1 MIYLIIFLVV
11 VGVLAT
17 YDEIRD
23 LFWGLIQSIFL
34 ALSWIVVMLFKG
46 IVVLLPYVV
55 LLYLLILLFSK

>member
-55 LLYLLILLFSK
+55 LLYLLIMLFSK